1 MMNSFK
7 ISKKSLNLVA
17 VLTHIQEEEIKQE
30 IMDLGEDEVD
40 QNELLFHK
48 WRKTHLKGHKINTLV

>member
-1 MMNSFK
+1 MNSFK

-40 QNELLFHK
+40 QNE
-48 WRKTHLKGHKINTLV
+48 

>member
-7 ISKKSLNLVA
+7 ISKKSLNLVV
-17 VLTHIQEEEIKQE
+17 VLTQIQEEEIKQE

-40 QNELLFHK
+40 QNE
-48 WRKTHLKGHKINTLV
+48 